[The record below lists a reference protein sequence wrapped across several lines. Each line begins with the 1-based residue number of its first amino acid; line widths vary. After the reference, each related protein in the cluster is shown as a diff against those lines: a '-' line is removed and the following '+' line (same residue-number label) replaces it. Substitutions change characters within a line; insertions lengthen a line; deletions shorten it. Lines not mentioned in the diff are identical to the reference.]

1 MNNISH
7 RTSFL
12 AKIALFIVAILWG
25 TSLTVV
31 KSAAD
36 VFKPNFLL
44 GIRFTI
50 AGIILA
56 VIFHKKLFKAD
67 KKELVAGAII
77 GVFLF
82 VAYSSQTLG
91 VTFTT
96 PGRSGFLSASYCVIV
111 PFLYWITN
119 KVRPDK
125 FNVSAAV
132 FCIIGIFFIAMAG
145 ESGSIF
151 NSSITA
157 IYGDALALLSGLL
170 FASHIVMVTKLGVG
184 KDPFVLTIMQF
195 LVAGILSW
203 ITTFAFEN
211 NAGMQITLRPML
223 EVLYLSVMCTA
234 VALLLQNLG
243 QKYTDPSSAAIIL
256 GCESIFGVALPVAL
270 GIESLT
276 VKSVIGF
283 VLIFIAII
291 ISETKLS
298 FLFKKKTEEVENIK

>member
-1 MNNISH
+1 MDNISG

-44 GIRFTI
+44 GIRFTL

-56 VIFHKKLFKAD
+56 VVFHKKLFNAKRN
-67 KKELVAGAII
+67 ELIAGAVI

-119 KVRPDK
+119 KVKPDK

-132 FCIIGIFFIAMAG
+132 FCIVGIFFIAMAG

-151 NSSITA
+151 NSSWKA
-157 IYGDALALLSGLL
+157 IYGDALALLSGFL
-170 FASHIVMVTKLGVG
+170 FASHIVMVTRLGIG

-203 ITTFAFEN
+203 VTTFVFEN
-211 NAGMQITLRPML
+211 NVGMQITLRPML
-223 EVLYLSVMCTA
+223 EVLYLSIMCTA

-256 GCESIFGVALPVAL
+256 GCESIFGVAFPVAL

-283 VLIFIAII
+283 ILIFVAII

-298 FLFKKKTEEVENIK
+298 FIFKKKDKKIESKI

>member
-1 MNNISH
+1 M
-7 RTSFL
+7 
-12 AKIALFIVAILWG
+12 
-25 TSLTVV
+25 
-31 KSAAD
+31 
-36 VFKPNFLL
+36 
-44 GIRFTI
+44 
-50 AGIILA
+50 
-56 VIFHKKLFKAD
+56 
-67 KKELVAGAII
+67 
-77 GVFLF
+77 
-82 VAYSSQTLG
+82 
-91 VTFTT
+91 
-96 PGRSGFLSASYCVIV
+96 SASYCVIV

-125 FNVSAAV
+125 FNVSAAI

-195 LVAGILSW
+195 LVAGVLSW

-298 FLFKKKTEEVENIK
+298 FLFKKKTEEVENKI

>member
-1 MNNISH
+1 MSKFSNKS
-7 RTSFL
+7 SFW
-12 AKIALFIVAILWG
+12 AKIALLTVAILWG

-36 VFKPNFLL
+36 IFKPNFLL

-50 AGIILA
+50 ASIVLGI
-56 VIFHKKLFKAD
+56 IFHKRLFKARKD
-67 KKELVAGAII
+67 EIGAGIII
-77 GVFLF
+77 GLFLF
-82 VAYSSQTLG
+82 VSYSSQTLG

-111 PFLYWITN
+111 PFVYWFTN
-119 KVRPDK
+119 KVKPDK
-125 FNVSAAV
+125 FNVSAAI
-132 FCIIGIFFIAMAG
+132 FCIVGIFFVAMAG

-151 NSSITA
+151 ASDITA
-157 IYGDALALLSGLL
+157 LYGDGLALLSGFL
-170 FASHIVMVTKLGVG
+170 FASHIVAVTKFGIG

-203 ITTFAFEN
+203 ITTFLFEN
-211 NAGMQITLRPML
+211 NAGMQLSVRPVL
-223 EVLYLSVMCTA
+223 EVLYLSIMCTA

-256 GCESIFGVALPVAL
+256 GCESIFGVILPVML

-276 VKSVIGF
+276 LKSFIGF
-283 VLIFIAII
+283 VFIFVAII

-298 FLFKKKTEEVENIK
+298 FIFDKKKNKE

>member
-1 MNNISH
+1 MNNISSKQ
-7 RTSFL
+7 SFW
-12 AKIALFIVAILWG
+12 AKIALLIVAILWG

-36 VFKPNFLL
+36 IIKPNFLL
-44 GIRFTI
+44 GVRFTI

-56 VIFHKKLFKAD
+56 VVFRKRLLKATKD
-67 KKELVAGAII
+67 ELKAGAVI
-77 GVFLF
+77 GFFLF

-111 PFLYWITN
+111 PFLYWMTN

-125 FNVSAAV
+125 FNVSAAI
-132 FCIIGIFFIAMAG
+132 FCIVGIFFIAMAG

-151 NSSITA
+151 ESDITA
-157 IYGDALALLSGLL
+157 LYGDGLALLSGFL
-170 FASHIVMVTKLGVG
+170 FASHIVSVTKLGLG

-195 LVAGILSW
+195 LVAGVLSW

-211 NAGMQITLRPML
+211 NANMQLSLRPII
-223 EVLYLSVMCTA
+223 EVLYLSIMCTA

-256 GCESIFGVALPVAL
+256 GCESIFGVILPVAL

-276 VKSVIGF
+276 VKSFIGF

-298 FLFKKKTEEVENIK
+298 FIFDKKKVKE

>member
-1 MNNISH
+1 MKNISN

-12 AKIALFIVAILWG
+12 AKLALFVVAILWG

-36 VFKPNFLL
+36 IFKPNFLL

-56 VIFHKKLFKAD
+56 TIFHKKLLNARKD
-67 KKELVAGAII
+67 ELGAGIII
-77 GVFLF
+77 GIFLF
-82 VAYSSQTLG
+82 ISYSSQTLG

-111 PFLYWITN
+111 PFLYWVTN
-119 KVRPDK
+119 KVKPDK
-125 FNVSAAV
+125 FNISAAI
-132 FCIIGIFFIAMAG
+132 FCIVGIFFIAMAG

-151 NSSITA
+151 ESDITA
-157 IYGDALALLSGLL
+157 LYGDGLALLSGFL
-170 FASHIVMVTKLGVG
+170 FACHIVSVTKLGVG

-195 LVAGILSW
+195 LVAGVLSWVVTFVFEDNKGMILS
-203 ITTFAFEN
+203 T
-211 NAGMQITLRPML
+211 RPML
-223 EVLYLSVMCTA
+223 EVLYLAVMCTA

-256 GCESIFGVALPVAL
+256 GCESIFGVILPVAI

-298 FLFKKKTEEVENIK
+298 FLFNKKKTKE